1 MEVPDPNP
9 PSLSA
14 PGAVILGAVLPPAAT
29 MYRQWV
35 LACPSD
41 PVGSRFP
48 TPTEVSAFGFPSSQL
63 PRHVWRAALKHAAL
77 L

>member
-9 PSLSA
+9 PSLRA
-14 PGAVILGAVLPPAAT
+14 PGAVILGAVLLPLDI

-41 PVGSRFP
+41 PVGSLFP
-48 TPTEVSAFGFPSSQL
+48 TPAAVSASQL
-63 PRHVWRAALKHAAL
+63 PRCVWRAALNHAAL

>member
-9 PSLSA
+9 PSLRA
-14 PGAVILGAVLPPAAT
+14 PGAVILGAVLLPSDI
-29 MYRQWV
+29 MYCQWV

-41 PVGSRFP
+41 PVGSLFP
-48 TPTEVSAFGFPSSQL
+48 TPAAVSAFGYPSIQL
-63 PRHVWRAALKHAAL
+63 PRYVLRAALNHAAL